1 MKGVRDANII
11 SICINS
17 NLELS
22 FMFKNFFFDRDNTIL
37 YDKGYTHKIEDFKW
51 FEGAKKTLKFL
62 TQKNRNIFIV
72 TNQAGI
78 AKGKFTIDQYNAFT
92 NHFLKEC
99 ALNSIT
105 IKEIVF
111 CPFHEDGLIKEFKKT
126 SFNRKPNPGM
136 LLHIIEKYNLSKSE
150 SILIGDS
157 DSDTIAGK
165 RAGIK
170 SLKFD
175 KKSLYDFLLKEE
187 IF

>member
-1 MKGVRDANII
+1 MRMII
-11 SICINS
+11 N
-17 NLELS
+17 
-22 FMFKNFFFDRDNTIL
+22 
-37 YDKGYTHKIEDFKW
+37 
-51 FEGAKKTLKFL
+51 
-62 TQKNRNIFIV
+62 
-72 TNQAGI
+72 
-78 AKGKFTIDQYNAFT
+78 
-92 NHFLKEC
+92 
-99 ALNSIT
+99 T